1 MCVILCILEYLFS
14 PPATGGMVTIAL
26 APQKATVSVANAI
39 LAFLILAT
47 NSIIVENAKEP
58 ATPLDYGNERNADGM
73 AEDME
78 STTTEIPQYVV
89 GFIADLPSFLK
100 AINKMADEYDYGV
113 AHGSLKLKTSKQLF
127 KKKSKKPRK
136 PAKPTAKKTD
146 AEAKFEETRRKR
158 KLEHPDNKKTFSDRV
173 KEFNEKLELTP
184 EHNDMPKV
192 GP

>member
-1 MCVILCILEYLFS
+1 MCDTY
-14 PPATGGMVTIAL
+14 
-26 APQKATVSVANAI
+26 ANI
-39 LAFLILAT
+39 GNGTSSNINHRIF
-47 NSIIVENAKEP
+47 ENAKEP

-73 AEDME
+73 AEGME
-78 STTTEIPQYVV
+78 STTTEIPQYV
-89 GFIADLPSFLK
+89 PKS
-100 AINKMADEYDYGV
+100 KMADEYDYGV